1 VNVLEKYKEIFYKC
15 IEREKEKRKR
25 EIIEKIIKLENKL
38 FKIVEKLK
46 EENISKYQS
55 FSQK

>member
-1 VNVLEKYKEIFYKC
+1 MLEKYKEIFYKC
-15 IEREKEKRKR
+15 IEKEREKRKR

-38 FKIVEKLK
+38 FKIVKKLK

-55 FSQK
+55 SSQK